1 VFIYGDGG
9 SGYEVF
15 DIKGAST
22 GVFKDDPTQFY
33 DKLDGDVATD
43 AHFANLIA
51 AIRKGDQLHAP
62 ISQGN
67 IVVTMLQLSNI
78 SWELNRELR
87 LDVKNGKVE
96 NDPQAMAHWAREYE
110 HGWEPHF

>member
-1 VFIYGDGG
+1 M
-9 SGYEVF
+9 
-15 DIKGAST
+15 
-22 GVFKDDPTQFY
+22 
-33 DKLDGDVATD
+33 ATD

-51 AIRKGDQLHAP
+51 AIRKGDKLHAP

-87 LDVKNGKVE
+87 LDAKNGKVE

-110 HGWEPHF
+110 HGWAPHL